1 MIDDSPS
8 CHRRVLCATNI
19 AFWVFWCPC
28 ILAAE
33 ESLWISFMHWKTW
46 RKSRTFIHTDHS
58 LKKKNFHT
66 YSWKLTK
73 VHAQLAGPG
82 VGGEF
87 GPYRQSERNALYK
100 QYVEKLLKSG
110 NVYRCFC
117 SNEVLKYH
125 KAQCWFHASQLIYL
139 FINQHSIC
147 LDKIASYHTIVV
159 VDAGATVINE
169 TYN

>member
-1 MIDDSPS
+1 MILQVVFAG
-8 CHRRVLCATNI
+8 CCVLQTSHFGSSDVLVYQLQKRAYE
-19 AFWVFWCPC
+19 FPLC
-28 ILAAE
+28 IGKHERSQEL
-33 ESLWISFMHWKTW
+33 SYIQTIK
-46 RKSRTFIHTDHS
+46 K
-58 LKKKNFHT
+58 KKKNFHT

-73 VHAQLAGPG
+73 VLAQLAGPG

-110 NVYRCFC
+110 NVYQCFC

-139 FINQHSIC
+139 FINQHFIC
-147 LDKIASYHTIVV
+147 LDKIASQHTIVV